1 MADPSLFDIARNLTL
16 QGTLERIV
24 FHNEENGYTVF
35 RLAEEGKADPTTVVG
50 YINMPQVGIGVSVT
64 GEFVENSRFGRQFK
78 MDTYEAVLPATAEGM
93 RHYLGSGLVK
103 GVGAALAKRIV
114 DMFKEDTFKV
124 IDENPDLLTSV
135 KGISP
140 RIASEIK
147 GAWEE
152 HVGIRDLIMFLQP
165 HGVSTSLA
173 VRIYKAYGSAAL
185 PTVKENPYRLAMDI
199 RGIGFATADS
209 IALKIGLEHNSPL
222 RAEAGLLYTLQRLT
236 TDGNVFYPLEEL
248 VHITADELQ
257 QTVELVREAVQSL
270 EMDGRVVT
278 ERLYVTEDASR
289 EAMLSS
295 EGASDS
301 ETANGEAL
309 DGQGNGDALG
319 AVENGRSG
327 QTGRDVRGGSAY
339 ELDEDNSFVAVY
351 LSMYHHCECK
361 IAYYLRRIVSSP
373 KSVRFQ
379 EPERLLKNVL
389 NMLPIALAEEQVE
402 AARQSLSGKVVVV
415 TGGPGTGKT
424 TVINAI
430 IQLFVKEKGKV
441 LLCAPTGRAAK
452 RMAETSGMESRT
464 IHRLLEYS
472 PAEDGFGRNENNP
485 LACSLLVV
493 DEASMIDTML
503 LFHLLKAVP
512 LGATLVLVG
521 DINQLPSVGAG
532 SVLKDIMDSGVVD
545 VVELTEVFR
554 QAAESDIIVNAH
566 RINHG
571 EVPPLQR
578 PESGLSDFY
587 FIRQDDPEAAADM
600 VVDLVKNH
608 IPRRFGFDPLDDIQV
623 LTPMHKG
630 AAGVQNLNARLQEAL
645 NPQQLS
651 VQRGERQFRLDDKVM
666 QIRNNYE
673 KDVFNGDIG
682 RICLMNK
689 EERELVVRYEERNV
703 LYSFD
708 ELDEIYPAYAVSV
721 HKSQG
726 SEYPAVVIPIMMQHY
741 MLLQRNLVYT
751 GVTRGKKLVVLVGS
765 VKALSIAVK
774 NNKTLKRYTWL
785 ARRLSEGFTANL

>member
-1 MADPSLFDIARNLTL
+1 MAEPSLFDMTDSRTL
-16 QGTLERIV
+16 QGTLERVV
-24 FHNEENGYTVF
+24 FHNEDNGYTVF
-35 RLAEEGKADPTTVVG
+35 RLTELGKQDPTTVVG
-50 YINMPQVGIGVSVT
+50 YMNMPQVGVGISVV
-64 GEFVENSRFGRQFK
+64 GQFVENSRFGRQFK
-78 MDTYEAVLPATAEGM
+78 METYETVLPATAEGI
-93 RHYLGSGLVK
+93 RHYLGSGLIK

-114 DMFKEDTFKV
+114 EAFKEDTFKV

-147 GAWEE
+147 SAWEE
-152 HVGIRDLIMFLQP
+152 HVGVRDLIMFLQP

-173 VRIYKAYGSAAL
+173 VRIYKAYGTAAL
-185 PTVKENPYRLAMDI
+185 TTVKENPYRLAMDI
-199 RGIGFATADS
+199 RGIGFATADG
-209 IALKIGLEHNSPL
+209 IALKIGLEHDSPL

-236 TDGNVFYPLEEL
+236 NDGNVFYPLEEL

-257 QTVELVREAVQSL
+257 QTVELVRGAVQSL
-270 EMDGRVVT
+270 EMDGRIVT
-278 ERLYVTEDASR
+278 ERLYLTEEASR
-289 EAMLSS
+289 KAFL
-295 EGASDS
+295 EGM
-301 ETANGEAL
+301 
-309 DGQGNGDALG
+309 DAKDTP
-319 AVENGRSG
+319 A
-327 QTGRDVRGGSAY
+327 
-339 ELDEDNSFVAVY
+339 LDEDDSFIAVY

-361 IAYYLRRIVSSP
+361 IAYYLRRILASP
-373 KSVRFQ
+373 KSVRFEQ
-379 EPERLLKNVL
+379 PEKLLQNVL
-389 NMLPIALAEEQVE
+389 NMLPIALAEEQEE
-402 AARQSLSGKVVVV
+402 AARQSLAGKVLVV

-430 IQLFVKEKGKV
+430 IQLFAQQKAKV

-452 RMAETSGMESRT
+452 RMAETSGMESKT

-503 LFHLLKAVP
+503 FFHLLKAVP

-532 SVLKDIMDSGVVD
+532 SVLKDVMDSDMVD

-578 PESGLSDFY
+578 PETGLSDFY
-587 FIRQDDPEAAADM
+587 FIRQDDPERAADM

-608 IPRRFGFDPLDDIQV
+608 IPRRFGLDPLDDIQV

-630 AAGVQNLNARLQEAL
+630 SAGVQNLNVRLQEAL
-645 NPQQLS
+645 NPQPLA

-682 RICLMNK
+682 RICILNK
-689 EERELVVRYEERNV
+689 EDKELVVRYEDKNV

-785 ARRLSEGFTANL
+785 ARRLAEGLTATD